1 MVNLSNGKKTSGM
14 KDLVITCENFCCD
27 RQDLK
32 TKLERI
38 IVEEASFSANVSN
51 LRTSFQ
57 LVCKHIARKQS
68 YMITYCHKY
77 LICRK
82 KDDSHDDDSD
92 LCKGEND
99 VGTYQVNR
107 FW

>member
-1 MVNLSNGKKTSGM
+1 M

-57 LVCKHIARKQS
+57 LVYIARKQS
-68 YMITYCHKY
+68 HIITHCDRY

-82 KDDSHDDDSD
+82 KDDSRDDDSD
-92 LCKGEND
+92 LCEGEND

-107 FW
+107 FWRRTRHM